1 MEISFRIQYII
12 AFILTVIT
20 VLFSFF
26 KLVEDKTTFF
36 SLSTQGRLY
45 FSSIII
51 NMIFLSIVIIYSI
64 LYCFWTTITCCWR
77 SKSSSATPFSCWNAF
92 FSLLFMC
99 ANGYILYSLYVYPL
113 VLPHV
118 LEYVGNIMLIYI
130 GLIIFE
136 GILFSFIRCC
146 VNNSGNK
153 RKFLPNKETQDFNQI
168 V

>member
-26 KLVEDKTTFF
+26 KLVEDKIQFF
-36 SLSTQGRLY
+36 SLSPTERLY

-51 NMIFLSIVIIYSI
+51 NIVFLSIVIIYSI

-77 SKSSSATPFSCWNAF
+77 SSSSSATPFSCWNAF
-92 FSLLFMC
+92 FALIFTG
-99 ANGYILYSLYVYPL
+99 ANGYILYCLYVHPL
-113 VLPHV
+113 GLPHV

-136 GILFSFIRCC
+136 GILFSLIRCC

-153 RKFLPNKETQDFNQI
+153 RKLLPTKETQDFNQI